1 MVAGNNYCN
10 AQYYNIFFL
19 LVYLLINLKI
29 GLSIMNTFIT
39 DITAPLNE
47 LKGLTFEN
55 LDKVVN
61 LQLSALEQNTKASLD
76 QLRDVAAI
84 SSLDGL
90 KDYFI
95 AQSDIAKQVAER
107 AVEDARALVDLGNSY
122 TNDAQEIVRE
132 GCTAERKTKA
142 TT

>member
-1 MVAGNNYCN
+1 
-10 AQYYNIFFL
+10 
-19 LVYLLINLKI
+19 
-29 GLSIMNTFIT
+29 MNTFIT